1 VTSSRDFDLW
11 VVPSGGIDPGESA
24 EVAAEREVYE
34 EVWLQV
40 EKSLTLPYVQVGNRN
55 FSIKVDQR
63 HIIQN
68 LFSN

>member
-40 EKSLTLPYVQVGNRN
+40 EKIFNSPICPSR
-55 FSIKVDQR
+55 K
-63 HIIQN
+63 
-68 LFSN
+68 